1 MKYILIIILFIST
14 NHTLLGQECY
24 TNCHS
29 TKKNYNF
36 KLLKKEGL
44 NIDTNLVKVS
54 GVYITKFEGGMGT
67 YEFIRFFENG
77 RVFLSCG
84 YCSYPTIEELNNL
97 NYGDFGY
104 YIIKDGEVKV
114 EKFSSYVRYYYHFFD
129 IENLKLIPNGNAQR
143 KCIGEGKREASRI
156 KKKVYYTFV
165 PCNVTTESFW

>member
-54 GVYITKFEGGMGT
+54 GVYMTQTEGDSAE
-67 YEFIRFFENG
+67 YQFIRFFGNG
-77 RVFLSCG
+77 KVYFSCS
-84 YCSYPTIEELNNL
+84 YCSYPTFEELNNF
-97 NYGDFGY
+97 NYGYYGY
-104 YIIKDGEVKV
+104 YIIKDGEIKV
-114 EKFSSYVRYYYHFFD
+114 ETFSSYVRYYYRFFD
-129 IENLKLIPNGNAQR
+129 IENLKIIPTGSAQR
-143 KCIGEGKREASRI
+143 KCIGKEKREPPRI
-156 KKKVYYTFV
+156 KGEVHYTFV